1 MKNLVYKLVFREI
14 YYYLTM
20 LNIRNSLVE
29 MANSLSDEK
38 IIRIYSFAEFIQK
51 QNEDV
56 LFIDNEEILEL
67 EEIISKDDYYNENQV
82 NKILNESI
90 NV

>member
-1 MKNLVYKLVFREI
+1 
-14 YYYLTM
+14 M

-38 IIRIYSFAEFIQK
+38 IIRIYSFAEFIQM

-56 LFIDNEEILEL
+56 LFIDDEEILEL

-82 NKILNESI
+82 NEILNESI

>member
-1 MKNLVYKLVFREI
+1 
-14 YYYLTM
+14 M

-56 LFIDNEEILEL
+56 LFIDDEEIFEL

-82 NKILNESI
+82 NEILNESI

>member
-1 MKNLVYKLVFREI
+1 
-14 YYYLTM
+14 M

-38 IIRIYSFAEFIQK
+38 IIRIYSFAEFIQM

-56 LFIDNEEILEL
+56 LFIDDEEILEL

-82 NKILNESI
+82 NEILNESI
-90 NV
+90 NVWN